1 MINANMVRKMMK
13 DREEKIKTEAETI
26 AIRIVEE
33 LITPSI
39 VEAAK
44 RGWHSVYGKVE
55 EKHCSYVRK
64 ELENQG
70 FITQYVSPEKLR
82 ILW

>member
-1 MINANMVRKMMK
+1 MIREMMK
-13 DREEKIKTEAETI
+13 QNEAKIKSEAEAT

-55 EKHCSYVRK
+55 YKYCSYVRK
-64 ELENQG
+64 ELENRG
-70 FITQYVSPEKLR
+70 FITQYVSSEKLR